1 MTTYH
6 IIFFILVG
14 TIIFAIDQ
22 KREYFPL
29 PIILLLVGVALSYVP
44 FFEQVLLT
52 EKMIM
57 HGFLPALLF
66 ISAYQLP
73 LKDLKKYYG
82 TFIALSTIGMLL
94 TAFLLAVLIYT
105 TVGISLSIGF
115 VGALLIASI
124 LTPTDPVSTVNIL
137 KTSTKRDELADVVEG
152 ESLLND
158 GTSIVLFTVVAGIF
172 SNQKSFHIGSF
183 ISEFLWVSIG
193 GVLVGLIF
201 GYILSKVIFWLN
213 HREYQVMVSIVLAY
227 GSFLV
232 AEHIGVSGVL
242 ATVTSG
248 LILSY
253 EIDITS
259 QKRRPDYLNG
269 FWENINPIVLSILFI
284 VMGLEATDLLKI
296 SDFWAMFVIFILSL
310 LAREAIL
317 LIMFKLLPN
326 LHNHFKTKDVHLMT
340 WCGIK
345 GTMSIVLLLMFK
357 DQYSGHEDSIISL
370 TIGAIMLSMVIQ
382 SLTIY
387 PLSKRN

>member
-22 KREYFPL
+22 KREYFPV

-345 GTMSIVLLLMFK
+345 GTMSIALLLMFK